1 MGTRELLQAIDP
13 EVMRAARLAARRAG
27 ARFVIGWWVDGAERR
42 LMLLPEGHHVTAEPP
57 FRPIVVVTPSG
68 EAERLAA

>member
-1 MGTRELLQAIDP
+1 MGTGELVQAIDP
-13 EVMRAARLAARRAG
+13 EVMRVARLAARRAG

-57 FRPIVVVTPSG
+57 FQPILIVTPSG
-68 EAERLAA
+68 TAERLAA